1 MAEILVDEPNL
12 SVIGVMT
19 PIEFAVIKRVI
30 DAEGTT
36 RLMQLFASFI
46 SQNATIQREQDIA
59 KVRQFIESAPDEK
72 LAAMVEIATNRPS
85 RLQPEVLR

>member
-46 SQNATIQREQDIA
+46 SQNATQQREQDLDRIR
-59 KVRQFIESAPDEK
+59 KFIDSAPQDK
-72 LAAMVEIATNRPS
+72 LAAMVEIVNRPPAQ
-85 RLQPEVLR
+85 RQPEVLR